1 MQSDWYKTTRSGTYL
16 IVPAGMDPLGMS
28 LPEDVR
34 SLLEMP
40 ARLYSKDVSSAE
52 MARDFDFLGV
62 EDCLR
67 KNGYCVLRS

>member
-16 IVPAGMDPLGMS
+16 IVPAGTDPLCMA

-34 SLLEMP
+34 SLLEVP
-40 ARLYSKDVSSAE
+40 VRLYSKDVASAE
-52 MARDFDFLGV
+52 MARSFNFLGV